1 MGVRVTSDAA
11 EFQATVFPFLE
22 RDPVLHTIIMTNVG
36 ERAEGTHRTEPGTG
50 YYVSVH
56 DEAGEVI
63 GAAMR
68 TPDRPVYLG
77 ALRPDLAAEVAEAYS
92 EVVPDLAAVAGDRA
106 AATTFADR
114 WSELHGTTSAQT
126 RGTRLHKLVSLNQL
140 PAEGKPRRM
149 TAADVQRAAEWNY
162 DGFAGY
168 EITGVDLDW
177 AERQLRSGTMWF
189 WEVDRVPVSMVGYHS
204 PQYGVCRVG
213 PVYTPPEHRR
223 HGYAG
228 ALTVHVT
235 AGILADGNQACL
247 CTDLAN
253 PTSNKI
259 YAQAGYVPVA
269 DFVDLTFAT

>member
-22 RDPVLHTIIMTNVG
+22 RDPVLHTIIMTNVA
-36 ERAEGTHRTEPGTG
+36 ERAAGTHRTEPGTG

-56 DEAGEVI
+56 DEADEVI

-77 ALRPDLAAEVAEAYS
+77 ALRADLAAEVADAYS
-92 EVVPDLAAVAGDRA
+92 ELVPDLAAVAGDRA
-106 AATTFADR
+106 AAATFGDR
-114 WSELHGTTSAQT
+114 WSELRGTTWTES
-126 RGTRLHKLVSLNQL
+126 RGIRLHKLVSLQQL
-140 PAEGKPRRM
+140 PAEGKPRPM
-149 TAADVQRAAEWNY
+149 TESDVQRAAEWNF
-162 DGFAGY
+162 DGFGGD

-177 AERQLRSGTMWF
+177 AERQLEAGTMWF
-189 WEVDRVPVSMVGYHS
+189 WEADGVPVSMVGYHR

-269 DFVDLTFAT
+269 DFVDLTFAR